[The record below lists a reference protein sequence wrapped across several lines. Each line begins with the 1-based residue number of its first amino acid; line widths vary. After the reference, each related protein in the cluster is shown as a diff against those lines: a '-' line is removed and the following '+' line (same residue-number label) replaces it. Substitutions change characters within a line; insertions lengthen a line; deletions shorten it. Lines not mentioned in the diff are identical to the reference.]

1 MSREDIEAEIRTL
14 LATESSYWILT
25 DRLFGPD
32 GLFGKMGATIEE
44 RKVIGRSPLF
54 REAQKRIRDME
65 YEIAE
70 RLQREM
76 KERPVSI
83 ERSKNG

>member
-1 MSREDIEAEIRTL
+1 MNREEIEKQIRDLL
-14 LATESSYWILT
+14 LAETNYWVLS
-25 DRLFGPD
+25 DKLFGPQ
-32 GLFGKMGATIEE
+32 GLFGKMGDTVAE
-44 RKVIGRSPLF
+44 RKIIGRSPLF

-76 KERPVSI
+76 KHQPVSV
-83 ERSKNG
+83 ERSKQS